1 VTSAEVA
8 TWQQNVA
15 RLLPPIPAIPPEW
28 REKQKNVAPSSHLEA
43 GKDGRMHEHSSTSE
57 TEVRP

>member
-28 REKQKNVAPSSHLEA
+28 REKQKNVAPRCELEA
-43 GKDGRMHEHSSTSE
+43 GKDVMSQKQSSTRE
-57 TEVRP
+57 GRP

>member
-1 VTSAEVA
+1 VLDLTPAKVA

-15 RLLPPIPAIPPEW
+15 RQLPPIPAIPPEW

-43 GKDGRMHEHSSTSE
+43 GKDVLNASE
-57 TEVRP
+57 R

>member
-1 VTSAEVA
+1 VSPAQVA

-28 REKQKNVAPSSHLEA
+28 REAKNVAPRCELEA
-43 GKDGRMHEHSSTSE
+43 GKVEQD
-57 TEVRP
+57 VK

>member
-15 RLLPPIPAIPPEW
+15 RQLPPIPAIPPEW

-43 GKDGRMHEHSSTSE
+43 GKDEKYAAE
-57 TEVRP
+57 